1 MARRNEPR
9 RVVRAIAGALIA
21 LGAVAPA
28 VRAQE
33 SWFRRL
39 NLDKLEIASLGAGI
53 GRIVPSQLVPTN
65 LYYLQGD
72 YGNITPAWR
81 VTFGVSYW
89 ESRFEDEVVQAF
101 ADSLHKSL
109 TDSTAQVRPSIVRI
123 YDVAFNADARYSPL
137 YGGWVK
143 PFLGVGIA
151 AHVLNAEGDLI
162 KGTFVERALDD
173 IAAGLYV
180 TGGVTLQVVPHFQIE
195 GSARGDLLSGFRST
209 QVRAGVAYVLG
220 HARSTAR
227 GDSPGREN
235 GQDAHER
242 GRNE

>member
-1 MARRNEPR
+1 MARRNEPL
-9 RVVRAIAGALIA
+9 RVVRTIASALIA
-21 LGAVAPA
+21 IGGVAMPLW
-28 VRAQE
+28 AQE
-33 SWFRRL
+33 SFFRRL
-39 NLDKLEIASLGAGI
+39 NFDKLEIASLGAGI
-53 GRIVPSQLVPTN
+53 GRIVPSQVVPTN

-72 YGNITPAWR
+72 YGNIAPAWR

-89 ESRFEDEVVQAF
+89 ESRFEDDVVQTF
-101 ADSLHKSL
+101 VDSLQKSL
-109 TDSTAQVRPSIVRI
+109 TDSSAHVRPSIVRI
-123 YDVAFNADARYSPL
+123 YDVAFNADARYSPQ
-137 YGGWVK
+137 YSGWVK
-143 PFLGVGIA
+143 PFLGVGVA

-220 HARSTAR
+220 HARGSARSESTGKER
-227 GDSPGREN
+227 GRDE
-235 GQDAHER
+235 HER